1 MLRFAFA
8 AVKLIGDLAA
18 ELDLISVLLT
28 VKLSWIK
35 LEVIIVV
42 QANVLVFVS
51 TTWLK
56 LLETQILRRSAHKIL
71 IEAVFGS

>member
-1 MLRFAFA
+1 MVWFAFA
-8 AVKLIGDLAA
+8 AVELIGDLAA
-18 ELDLISVLLT
+18 ELDLIAVLLA
-28 VKLSWIK
+28 VKLCWVK

-42 QANVLVFVS
+42 QASVLVFVS

-71 IEAVFGS
+71 IKAVFGS

>member
-1 MLRFAFA
+1 MVRFTFA

-18 ELDLISVLLT
+18 ELNLIAVLLA
-28 VKLSWIK
+28 VKLRWVK

-42 QANVLVFVS
+42 QASVLVFVS